1 MDNLNIRLSEH
12 ARDVMRRRQITFD
25 EVAEIIARPKVVTT
39 GTDRKY
45 SDNPTRKYFGE
56 NLCVVVAENHG
67 RREQYGKRQT
77 FRIVITV
84 LLKDGEEWTDEDA
97 RGRKR

>member
-1 MDNLNIRLSEH
+1 MDNLNIRLTEH
-12 ARDVMRRRQITFD
+12 ARDVMRRRSITFD

-45 SDNPTRKYFGE
+45 QENPVRKYFGE
-56 NLCVVVAENHG
+56 SLCVVVAENHG
-67 RREQYGKRQT
+67 KREHYGKREV
-77 FRIVITV
+77 FRMVITV
-84 LLKDGEEWTDEDA
+84 LYRNGEEWTDEDA